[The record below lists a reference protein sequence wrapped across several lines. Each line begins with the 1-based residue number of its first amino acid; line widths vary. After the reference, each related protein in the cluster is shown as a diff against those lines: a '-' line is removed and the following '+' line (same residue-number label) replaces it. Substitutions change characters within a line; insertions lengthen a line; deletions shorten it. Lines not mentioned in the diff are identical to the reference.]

1 MAGLG
6 EIAAVFLRL
15 GLTAFGGPAAHV
27 ALMER
32 KLVDERRW
40 LTREELVELWGAA
53 SLIPGPNSTEL
64 AIHIG
69 YRRAGIPG

>member
-1 MAGLG
+1 MPSVARVG

-27 ALMER
+27 ALIER

-40 LTREELVELWGAA
+40 LTREELVELRGAA
-53 SLIPGPNSTEL
+53 SQF
-64 AIHIG
+64 
-69 YRRAGIPG
+69 AGAAAGLLLHH